1 MTLISFRDRLAAS
14 TVLSS
19 AAVFAVLMTGSAF
32 AQATTPT
39 NTSSADA
46 PETVVVTGSRIH
58 RDASDTTTSAP
69 LQTINVQSL
78 SDRGYTQI
86 GDALNTLTSMT
97 QSTPISPHNGTSSGN
112 GQQFPNLFNLGPERT
127 LSLVN
132 GRRFV
137 ASGTGLGDNT
147 VDTNMIPVGLLDHV
161 DVVLGGGSVVYGS
174 DAIAGVVNY
183 VLKDHFVGLEVDG
196 QAGLSEQGDYPND
209 TARVTAGTDFL
220 DGKGNFAVD
229 LEWSKTDPL
238 LATQRSYL
246 PQAGYTAADAT
257 PPGSRSSVY
266 GLQNS
271 TFWEFNRNG
280 VLFVNPPG
288 TQTATGYQASFG
300 GGFLVTGNG
309 QYYGTPGAIP
319 QQFLAN
325 GTGLT
330 NFNVGTN
337 PPSGSTPL
345 NIPFSSG
352 GDGYSYEQLGSL
364 LTGVERHNVNAIGHV
379 DLPYGMKLSTEL
391 FYGHTSATDPDAELG
406 NNSNTVL
413 NNQESGAGSVIVRPN
428 NPYLPASAKT
438 AIINYLNNMFGL
450 GGAWAAGAPIPAFTV
465 DLSKAWSNLLPSY
478 ADTVNTDTYRGLL
491 SLEGSVDFYGRDY
504 YWNVSASVGHSRST
518 DHHYDEIVGNFQNAI
533 DAVENGSGQIVC
545 AINNPVVTN
554 AACTPINPFTEYLPS
569 GSVKA
574 IQSYVAG
581 LYGQT
586 NTDTEQDYLATISG
600 PVASLPAGDVQSD
613 LTYEHR
619 AESAN
624 FNPTVDTQL
633 GLGPSGTVTT
643 PTSGSYDTNEIALEA
658 LVPVFGK
665 NVTLPGVQALEVN
678 GAYRYVDNSV
688 SGSENVWDVGARW
701 TVIDGLTLRTD
712 VSRNFRAPSLYQLF
726 DPATTSLAAIGT
738 DPCDSRSIAS
748 GPNGSANR
756 MANCATE
763 FAAHPGY
770 GALSSFTDVA
780 QNFSTAAVTT
790 QGNSSLRN
798 EVSHVWTYGA
808 VVQPEIIPG
817 LTFTVDRIEITL
829 NNALTAVT
837 PANILAACY
846 DSSPAQFAANA
857 LCQGGSWTRDANG
870 NIVTAKSTF
879 MNAALYSYKGET
891 YNIAYAFDVN
901 TLWGDQID
909 RGHVELNLQST
920 YTETNNS
927 SILGGSITNLAGA
940 AETPDN
946 TYGDPRWVTRF
957 DAAWSFEGWRVT
969 YELFFLPQT
978 LETRTSNYANN
989 PYPKIPANYE
999 HSISAQYA
1007 VTENVTVRGGIT
1019 NFTNEAPSFPTLE
1032 YGDVIGR
1039 RYFLGVNVHF

>member
-1 MTLISFRDRLAAS
+1 MTSISFRGRLAA
-14 TVLSS
+14 TTILSS
-19 AAVFAVLMTGSAF
+19 AALLTVLCTVPAY
-32 AQATTPT
+32 AQSDQEA
-39 NTSSADA
+39 
-46 PETVVVTGSRIH
+46 ETVVVTGSRIH
-58 RDASDTTTSAP
+58 REASDTTTSAP
-69 LQTINVQSL
+69 TQTINVQSL

-97 QSTPISPHNGTSSGN
+97 QSTPITPHNGTSSGS
-112 GQQFPNLFNLGPERT
+112 GQQFPNLFNLGADRT
-127 LSLVN
+127 LSLIN
-132 GRRFV
+132 GRRV
-137 ASGTGLGDNT
+137 VGSGTGLGGST
-147 VDTNMIPVGLLDHV
+147 VGGSAVDTNMIPVGLLDHV

-174 DAIAGVVNY
+174 DAVAGVVNY

-209 TARVTAGTDFL
+209 SARVTAGTDFL
-220 DGKGNFAVD
+220 GGKGNIAIDV
-229 LEWSKTDPL
+229 EWSKTDPL

-246 PQAGYTAADAT
+246 PQAGYTAADST
-257 PPGSRSSVY
+257 PPGSKTSVY

-271 TFWEFNRNG
+271 AFWEFNRNG

-288 TQTATGYQASFG
+288 TLTPTGYQASFG

-309 QYYGTPGAIP
+309 QYYGSPGAIP

-325 GTGLT
+325 GSGLT

-337 PPSGSTPL
+337 PPSGTTPL

-352 GDGYSYEQLGSL
+352 GDGFPYTELGSL
-364 LTGVERHNVNAIGHV
+364 LSGVERHDVNVIGHV

-391 FYGHTSATDPDAELG
+391 FYGRTAGIDPNAEVG

-413 NNQESGAGSVIVRPN
+413 NNQPSGGGAIIIKAN
-428 NPYLPASAKT
+428 NPYLPASAQST
-438 AIINYLNNMFGL
+438 IVNYLNTTFGGGL
-450 GGAWAAGAPIPAFTV
+450 GFGWLFGAPIPAFGV
-465 DLSKAWSNLLPSY
+465 DLSKAWTNLLPSY
-478 ADTVNTDTYRGLL
+478 ADTVNTNTYRGLL
-491 SLEGSVDFYGRDY
+491 SLEGSVNFDGRDY
-504 YWNVSASVGHSRST
+504 YWNVSASVGHATST
-518 DHHYDEIVGNFQNAI
+518 DHHYDENVGNFQNAV
-533 DAVENGSGQIVC
+533 DATTNGSGQIVC
-545 AINNPVVTN
+545 AINNPVVTD
-554 AACTPINPFTEYLPS
+554 AACVPINPFVENLPS
-569 GSVKA
+569 GSVRA

-586 NTDTEQDYLATISG
+586 NTNTEQDYLATIGG
-600 PVASLPAGDVQSD
+600 PVATLPAGDVQSN

-619 AESAN
+619 VEDASFE
-624 FNPTVDTQL
+624 PTIDTQL
-633 GLGPSGTVTT
+633 GLGPSGTVTA
-643 PTSGSYDTNEIALEA
+643 PTSGSYNTNEIALEA

-665 NVTLPGVQALEVN
+665 NVTLPGVQELEVN

-701 TVIDGLTLRTD
+701 TVVDGLTLRTD

-726 DPATTSLAAIGT
+726 DPATTSLQAVGI
-738 DPCDSRSIAS
+738 DPCDSRSITL

-756 MANCATE
+756 MANCAAE

-808 VVQPEIIPG
+808 VVQPEMIPG

-829 NNALTAVT
+829 NNALTQVT
-837 PANILAACY
+837 PSNILAACY
-846 DSSPAQFAANA
+846 DSSPAQFGANPM
-857 LCQGGSWTRDANG
+857 CQGGSWTRGADG
-870 NIVTAKSTF
+870 SIVAAKSTF
-879 MNAALYSYKGET
+879 LNAAYFAYRGET
-891 YNIAYAFDVN
+891 YNIAYGFDVN
-901 TLWGDQID
+901 ALWGDQVD
-909 RGHVELNLQST
+909 RGHLDLNLQST
-920 YTETNNS
+920 YTETNNT
-927 SILGGSITNLAGA
+927 SILGGDITELAGT
-940 AETPDN
+940 AETAND

-957 DAAWSFEGWRVT
+957 DAAWTYEGLRVT

-978 LETRTSNYANN
+978 LDTRTSTYANT
-989 PYPKIPANYE
+989 PFPKIAANYE

-1007 VTENVTVRGGIT
+1007 VTDNVTVRGGIT
-1019 NFTNEAPSFPTLE
+1019 NFTNEAPSYPTLE

-1039 RYFLGVNVHF
+1039 RYFVGVNVHF

>member
-1 MTLISFRDRLAAS
+1 MTSISLRGRLAA
-14 TVLSS
+14 TTILSS
-19 AAVFAVLMTGSAF
+19 AALLAALCAVPAY
-32 AQATTPT
+32 AQDDQQT
-39 NTSSADA
+39 
-46 PETVVVTGSRIH
+46 ETVVVTGSRIH

-69 LQTINVQSL
+69 LQSISVQSL

-97 QSTPISPHNGTSSGN
+97 QSTPISPHNGTSSGG

-137 ASGTGLGDNT
+137 GSGTGLGASGT
-147 VDTNMIPVGLLDHV
+147 SSGVDTNMIPIGLLDHV

-209 TARVTAGTDFL
+209 SARLTAGTDFL
-220 DGKGNFAVD
+220 DGKGNIAVD
-229 LEWSKTDPL
+229 VEWSKADPL

-246 PQAGYTAADAT
+246 PQAGYTAADST
-257 PPGSRSSVY
+257 PPGSKSSVY

-288 TQTATGYQASFG
+288 TLTPTGYQASFG
-300 GGFLVTGNG
+300 GGFVVTGNG

-319 QQFLAN
+319 QQFLAD
-325 GTGLT
+325 GSGLT
-330 NFNVGTN
+330 NFNIGTN
-337 PPSGSTPL
+337 PPSGATPI

-352 GDGYSYEQLGSL
+352 GDGFPYTELGSL
-364 LTGVERHNVNAIGHV
+364 LSGIERHDVNVIGHV

-391 FYGHTSATDPDAELG
+391 FFGHTSGVDPAAQEG

-413 NNQESGAGSVIVRPN
+413 NNQPSGAGAVIIKAN
-428 NPYLPASAKT
+428 NPYLPASAKAT
-438 AIINYLNNMFGL
+438 IVNYLNTTFGGGL
-450 GGAWAAGAPIPAFTV
+450 GFGWEFGAPIPAFGV

-478 ADTVNTDTYRGLL
+478 ADTVNTTSYRGLI
-491 SLEGSVDFYGRDY
+491 SLEGSLDVYGRDY
-504 YWNVSASVGHSRST
+504 YWNLSASVGHATSM
-518 DHHYDEIVGNFQNAI
+518 DHHYDEIVSHFENAI
-533 DAVENGSGQIVC
+533 NAVTNGSSQIVC
-545 AINNPVVTN
+545 AINNPAVTD
-554 AACTPINPFTEYLPS
+554 AACVPINPFTEYLPA
-569 GSVKA
+569 GSVKQ

-586 NTDTEQDYLATISG
+586 NTNTEQDYLATIGG
-600 PVASLPAGDVQSD
+600 PVATLPAGDVQSNF
-613 LTYEHR
+613 TFEHR
-619 AESAN
+619 AEDAS

-643 PTSGSYDTNEIALEA
+643 PTSGSYNTNEIALEA

-665 NVTLPGVQALEVN
+665 GLTLPGVEELELN

-701 TVIDGLTLRTD
+701 TVVDGLTLRTD

-726 DPATTSLAAIGT
+726 DPATTSLQAVGI
-738 DPCDSRSIAS
+738 DPCDSRSITL

-756 MANCATE
+756 MANCAAE
-763 FAAHPGY
+763 WAAHPGY
-770 GALSSFTDVA
+770 GSLSSFTDVA

-790 QGNSSLRN
+790 EGNSSLRN

-837 PANILAACY
+837 PSDILAACY
-846 DSSPAQFAANA
+846 DSAPAQFAANPM
-857 LCQGGSWTRDANG
+857 CQGGSWTRDVNG

-879 MNAALYSYKGET
+879 LNAAYFAYRGET
-891 YNIAYAFDVN
+891 YNIAYGFDVN
-901 TLWGDQID
+901 SVWNDKADL
-909 RGHVELNLQST
+909 GHVDLNLQST
-920 YTETNNS
+920 YSETNNT
-927 SILGGSITNLAGA
+927 SILGGAVTELAGT
-940 AETPDN
+940 AETPGD

-957 DAAWSFEGWRVT
+957 DAAWSYEGWRVT

-978 LETRTSNYANN
+978 LDTRTSTYANT

-999 HSISAQYA
+999 HSISAQYK
-1007 VTENVTVRGGIT
+1007 VTDNVTVRGGIT
-1019 NFTNEAPSFPTLE
+1019 NFTNEAPSYPTLE